1 MEINL
6 LETEYENLLETIDEN
21 LLKAINKIFTG
32 EFISKKEVLKL
43 LRVPLEE
50 LCTAANAVRKH
61 FCNDSFDICTIINA
75 KSGACSEN
83 CKFCSQSSHFNT
95 GSPKYDMLS
104 LNEIIE
110 DAKYNEQK
118 GVLRYSLVTSG
129 RNLSKLEVDKVCQ
142 IYTAISKTS
151 NMALCASH
159 GLLEYEDFE
168 KLYQAGV
175 VRYHNNLESS
185 RSFFSKVCTSHS
197 YEDKLKTIKAA
208 QEAGLKVC
216 SGGIIG
222 LGETMEDRIDMAF
235 ELRILG
241 IKSVPINILNPISG
255 TPFGENRVL
264 SEDEI
269 LKTIAIFRLILPDAV
284 IRLAGGRGLLKDRGK
299 RAFLSGINGAI
310 TGDMLTTSGTNIDMD
325 KQMIEEAGFI
335 IEKRD

>member
-1 MEINL
+1 MEIN
-6 LETEYENLLETIDEN
+6 EN
-21 LLKAINKIFTG
+21 LLKALEKIFSG
-32 EFISKKEVLKL
+32 EFLSKKEVLKL
-43 LRVPLEE
+43 LNIPTEE
-50 LCTAANAVRKH
+50 LIGAANSVRKH
-61 FCNDSFDICTIINA
+61 LCNESFDICTIINA

-95 GSPKYDMLS
+95 ASPKYDML
-104 LNEIIE
+104 LQEEIIE
-110 DAKYNEQK
+110 DARYNEDK

-129 RNLSKLEVDKVCQ
+129 RRLSKFEVDKVCQ
-142 IYTAISKTS
+142 IYKKLSKTS
-151 NMALCASH
+151 NISLCASH
-159 GLLEYEDFE
+159 GLLGYEDLK
-168 KLYQAGV
+168 KLYKAGV

-185 RSFFSKVCTSHS
+185 RSFFPKVCSTHT
-197 YEDKLKTIKAA
+197 YEDKLKTIRAA

-235 ELRILG
+235 ELRALG

-255 TPFGENRVL
+255 TPFGENKVL

-269 LKTIAIFRLILPDAV
+269 LKTIAIFRFILPDAV

-299 RAFLSGINGAI
+299 RAFESGINGAI

-325 KQMIEEAGFI
+325 KQMIAEAGFV

>member
-1 MEINL
+1 MEIDLLNKLDKNL
-6 LETEYENLLETIDEN
+6 QKSDEH
-21 LLKAINKIFTG
+21 LLKAIDQIFLN
-32 EFISKKEVLKL
+32 EFLSKKEVLKL
-43 LRVPLEE
+43 LRVPVEQ
-50 LCTAANAVRKH
+50 LCTAANAIRKY

-75 KSGACSEN
+75 KSGTCSEN

-95 GSPKYDMLS
+95 ESPEYDMLS
-104 LNEIIE
+104 QSEILK

-129 RNLSKLEVDKVCQ
+129 RRLSKTEVDKVCQ
-142 IYTAISKTS
+142 IYREISKTS

-159 GLLEYEDFE
+159 GLLEYEDFV

-185 RSFFSKVCTSHS
+185 RSFFSKVCTTHT
-197 YEDKLKTIKAA
+197 YEDKLKTIRAA
-208 QEAGLKVC
+208 QKAGLKVC

-235 ELRILG
+235 ELRALG
-241 IKSVPINILNPISG
+241 IKSVPINILNPIQG
-255 TPFGENRVL
+255 TPFGENKIL

-269 LKTIAIFRLILPDAV
+269 LKTIAIFRFILPDAV
-284 IRLAGGRGLLKDRGK
+284 IRLAGGRGLLKDKGK
-299 RAFLSGINGAI
+299 CAFLSGINGAI

-325 KQMIEEAGFI
+325 KQMIAEAGFI

>member
-1 MEINL
+1 MEIN
-6 LETEYENLLETIDEN
+6 EN
-21 LLKAINKIFTG
+21 LLKALNKIFSG
-32 EFISKKEVLKL
+32 EFLSKKEVLKL
-43 LRVPLEE
+43 LNIPTEE
-50 LCTAANAVRKH
+50 LIRAANSVRKH
-61 FCNDSFDICTIINA
+61 LCNESFDICTIINA

-95 GSPKYDMLS
+95 ASPKYDMLS
-104 LNEIIE
+104 QSEIIE
-110 DAKYNEQK
+110 DARYNEQK

-129 RNLSKLEVDKVCQ
+129 RKLSKTEVDKVCQ
-142 IYTAISKTS
+142 IYTALSKTS

-159 GLLEYEDFE
+159 GLLEYEDLK
-168 KLYQAGV
+168 KLYKAGV

-185 RSFFSKVCTSHS
+185 RSFFPKVCSTHI
-197 YEDKLKTIKAA
+197 YEDKLKTIRAA

-235 ELRILG
+235 ELRTLG

-255 TPFGENRVL
+255 TPFGENKVL

-269 LKTIAIFRLILPDAV
+269 LKTIAIFRFILPDAV
-284 IRLAGGRGLLKDRGK
+284 IRLAGGRGLLKDKGR
-299 RAFLSGINGAI
+299 RAFASGINGAI

-325 KQMIEEAGFI
+325 KQMIAEAGFV